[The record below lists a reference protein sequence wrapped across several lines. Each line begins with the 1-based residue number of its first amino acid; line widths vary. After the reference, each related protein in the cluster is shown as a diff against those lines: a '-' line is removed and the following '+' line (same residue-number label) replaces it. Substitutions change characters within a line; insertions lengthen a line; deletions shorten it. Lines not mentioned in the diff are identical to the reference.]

1 MPVYSCKEVADK
13 YDEVNILQ
21 PNTRYKIDNFVV
33 QPLPVEH
40 NVENYAYIVTHPEM
54 GKLVFALDCV
64 QFPYKIKG
72 VNHWIIEA
80 NHDEMLM
87 IDHMCENIFSQ
98 SASINHL
105 NIDQCI
111 DVLNAN
117 FGGYTRT
124 VILAHLSD
132 GNSNANDFL
141 NRTKDELGFDNVFIA
156 DKGLYVDLRL

>member
-1 MPVYSCKEVADK
+1 MADK
-13 YDEVNILQ
+13 YDEVNVLQ

-40 NVENYAYIVTHPEM
+40 NVENYAYIITHPEM

-64 QFPYKIKG
+64 QFPYKIKD

-98 SASINHL
+98 SASTNHL

-111 DVLNAN
+111 DVLKAN
-117 FGGYTRT
+117 FGACTYT
-124 VILAHLSD
+124 VVLAHLSD
-132 GNSNANDFL
+132 GNSNASEFL
-141 NRTKDELGFDNVFIA
+141 KRTKDELGFDNVFIA
-156 DKGLYVDLRL
+156 DKGLFIDLKK